1 MRVLKLARQALE
13 MLGSQITKKR
23 NPLIINLNIYLITL
37 FAVVMMSS
45 SLMYYTEGA
54 LYSPQALADGQA
66 ALDAT
71 LQPGDE
77 PQVYMPHDPISGNPI
92 TEDKRFFSSIPTA
105 MWWSVVTLTT
115 TGYGDMYPST
125 VLGRIVAAFTM
136 FAGLILF
143 SILMNIVGKTIM
155 VLLFGETLDNQ
166 EQKDASADQKL
177 GAQAR
182 DNPRA
187 TAIVLLEKDQVLTP
201 EEAAALARRS
211 AREIREALLP
221 LVR

>member
-1 MRVLKLARQALE
+1 
-13 MLGSQITKKR
+13 LGSQISKNR
-23 NPLIINLNIYLITL
+23 NPLLINLNIYLITL
-37 FAVVMMSS
+37 FAVMMMSS
-45 SLMYYTEGA
+45 SLMYYAEGD
-54 LYSPQALADGQA
+54 LYAPHSLIAGQA

-71 LQPGDE
+71 LVAGAE
-77 PQVYMPHDPISGNPI
+77 PQTFMPHDPISGNPI
-92 TEDKRFFSSIPTA
+92 PEDKRFFTSIPTA
-105 MWWSVVTLTT
+105 MWWCVVTLTT
-115 TGYGDMYPST
+115 TGYGDMYPVT

-155 VLLFGETLDNQ
+155 ILLFGETLDNQ
-166 EQKDASADQKL
+166 ESQDASVDQKL

-187 TAIVLLEKDQVLTP
+187 TAIVLLEKDQVLTGA
-201 EEAAALARRS
+201 EAAAVARRS

-221 LVR
+221 LTR